1 MLFQRKKNNRWKR
14 KKVLKK
20 IFKYPPTPIVPN
32 KNIKL
37 SQSFNYL
44 YCVYSILQIMEQIK
58 TIQASGIGLKHEVLE
73 DLYQNL
79 LTAADVNKDGKISID
94 EYRDILPHDFRDEL

>member
-1 MLFQRKKNNRWKR
+1 
-14 KKVLKK
+14 
-20 IFKYPPTPIVPN
+20 
-32 KNIKL
+32 
-37 SQSFNYL
+37 
-44 YCVYSILQIMEQIK
+44 MEQIQ